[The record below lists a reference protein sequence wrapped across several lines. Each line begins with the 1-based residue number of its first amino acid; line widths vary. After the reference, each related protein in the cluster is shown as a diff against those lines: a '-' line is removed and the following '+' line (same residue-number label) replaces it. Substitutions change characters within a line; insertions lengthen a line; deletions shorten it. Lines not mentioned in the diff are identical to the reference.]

1 MNDWLGQK
9 VGIYGLGKTG
19 RACVEYLAPRMV
31 RPLVIVD
38 NTTADDLARLQAEA
52 EDRYDLLAGD
62 DALQQATELD
72 TLIVSP
78 GVPLTNENVSAA
90 LAAGVNVISE
100 LEFASR
106 YCEGYLIGITGTNGK
121 STTTVMLG
129 HILSALGPC
138 HVLGNIGS
146 PLLAS
151 LDEIQPNEFV
161 ALEVSSYQ
169 LEAIDAFAPRIAIYT
184 NLTPDHLDR
193 HGTVEEY
200 ARIKRRMVDNMQE
213 GDFVITNAMTPE
225 FHPDVFNRPD
235 LHFLQYRSTPG
246 NRLRGAWLA
255 NDRIICD
262 LGSEGAEIP
271 LDCIQIPGLHNVE
284 NAMAAILACLSVG
297 ATAETIIE
305 RLSSFHGY
313 EHRIELCREAGGI
326 RFYNDSKATNPE
338 ATIIALRAMEG
349 PLAIILGGRD
359 KNTDLSAMVEL
370 LKQKAQH
377 AIVYGEAAD
386 RFEQELRAA
395 GYNGISRVDNVEQ
408 AVREGVRQL
417 AGEGGTLLLSP
428 ACASFDQYPGFDVR
442 GEHFK
447 QIVASL
453 ELG

>member
-1 MNDWLGQK
+1 MSDWLGQK

-19 RACVEYLAPRMV
+19 HACVEYLAPRMV
-31 RPLVIVD
+31 RPLVLVD
-38 NTTADDLARLQAEA
+38 NTAADELARLQSAA
-52 EDRYDLLAGD
+52 EDRYDLIAGE
-62 DALQQATELD
+62 QAIRIVTELD
-72 TLIVSP
+72 TLIISP
-78 GVPLTNENVSAA
+78 GVPLSNPNIAAA
-90 LAAGVNVISE
+90 LASGVNVISE

-151 LDEIQPNEFV
+151 LDEIEPNDFV

-169 LEAIDAFAPRIAIYT
+169 LEAIDSFAPRIAVYT

-200 ARIKRRMVDNMQE
+200 TRIKRKMVANMQE
-213 GDFVITNAMTPE
+213 GDFVITNALCSE
-225 FHPDVFNRPD
+225 FHPDTFNRPD
-235 LHFLQYRSTPG
+235 LHYLQYRSTPG

-255 NDRIICD
+255 NDRIIVD

-271 LDCIQIPGLHNVE
+271 LDCIRIPGLHNVE
-284 NAMAAILACLSVG
+284 NAMAAILASLLVG
-297 ATAETIIE
+297 ATGETIIE
-305 RLSSFHGY
+305 RLSTFKGY
-313 EHRIELCREAGGI
+313 EHRIEFCREAGGI

-359 KNTDLSAMVEL
+359 KLTDLSVLIGL
-370 LKQKAQH
+370 LRQKAGH
-377 AIVYGEAAD
+377 VILYGEAAE
-386 RFEQELRAA
+386 RLEREIRSS
-395 GYNGISRVDNVEQ
+395 GYNNVSRVDDVEQ
-408 AVREGVRQL
+408 SVHEGVRL
-417 AGEGGTLLLSP
+417 LGTGGGTLLLSP

-447 QIVASL
+447 QIVSSL
-453 ELG
+453 EFD

>member
-38 NTTADDLARLQAEA
+38 NMDEAQVAQLQAEA
-52 EDRYDLLAGD
+52 QDRYDVIAGD
-62 DALQQATELD
+62 MALPAVRELD

-78 GVPLTNENVSAA
+78 GVPMSNPNVATA
-90 LAAGVNVISE
+90 LQQGVNVISE

-121 STTTVMLG
+121 STTTVLLG
-129 HILSALGPC
+129 HILAALGPV

-161 ALEVSSYQ
+161 SLEVSSYQ
-169 LEAIDAFAPRIAIYT
+169 LEAIDSFAPRIAIYT

-200 ARIKRRMVDNMQE
+200 ARIKRRMVANMQE
-213 GDFVITNAMTPE
+213 GDFVITNAMCAD
-225 FHPDVFNRPD
+225 FHPDRFGRPD
-235 LHFLQYRSTPG
+235 LHYLQYRSTPG
-246 NRLRGAWLA
+246 NRLKGAWLA

-262 LGSEGAEIP
+262 LGSESAEIP
-271 LDCIQIPGLHNVE
+271 LDCIRIPGLHNVE
-284 NAMAAILACLSVG
+284 NAMAAILAALIAG
-297 ATAETIIE
+297 ATRETIIE
-305 RLSSFHGY
+305 RVSSFHGY
-313 EHRIELCREAGGI
+313 EHRLEFCGEKGGI

-338 ATIIALRAMEG
+338 ATIIALRSMDA

-359 KNTDLSAMVEL
+359 KNTDLKDMIEL
-370 LKQKAQH
+370 IRQKAGH
-377 AIVYGEAAD
+377 VIIYGEAAD
-386 RFEQELRAA
+386 RFEQELRSA
-395 GYNGISRVDNVEQ
+395 GYNNVSRVDDVEQ
-408 AVREGVRQL
+408 SVQEGVRLL
-417 AGEGGTLLLSP
+417 AGSGGTLLLSP

-442 GEHFK
+442 GDHFK
-447 QIVASL
+447 QIVADL
-453 ELG
+453 TIG